1 MRKNEF
7 AIRHSIVINK
17 PKEVVWDYTQNY
29 DNRTAWDSA
38 VLEATVLQITPN
50 RIVKLKMIGGTT
62 MTYVYKLDDRPN
74 KTTLVARE
82 VTSPIIE
89 SLGGAWMY
97 EDQDDNQTRWTQA
110 GSVILKKHFLVM
122 LMLPICQMAL
132 SMLTKKAMQKAK
144 QEIEKL

>member
-29 DNRTAWDSA
+29 DNRTAWDSS
-38 VLEATVLQITPN
+38 VLAATVLQTTPN
-50 RIVKLKMIGGTT
+50 RIVKLKMIGGTS

-82 VTSPIIE
+82 VTSPIIA
-89 SLGGAWMY
+89 SLGGTWIY
-97 EDQDDNQTRWTQA
+97 EDQDNQTRWTQA
-110 GSVILKKHFLVM
+110 GSVILKKQFLAM
-122 LMLPICQMAL
+122 LMLPICKMAFT
-132 SMLTKKAMQKAK
+132 MFTKKAMQKAK
-144 QEIEKL
+144 HQIEQL